1 MLGLRLFLGNI
12 GLWLGG
18 GLGAAI
24 VFLCLPKSHN
34 EAVHGVD
41 PFRVVI
47 DRQVA
52 DSVAL
57 AVFVPLGM
65 LLGAFLLG
73 YAIPK
78 WLSEKPTLPPLA
90 RYMSREDKAP
100 RA

>member
-1 MLGLRLFLGNI
+1 MFGLRLFLGNI

-24 VFLCLPKSHN
+24 VFLCLPKRRN
-34 EAVHGVD
+34 EMVHDVD
-41 PFRVVI
+41 PFRVVF
-47 DRQVA
+47 DRPIPE
-52 DSVAL
+52 SVAL

-78 WLSEKPTLPPLA
+78 WLSEKPSLPPWA
-90 RYMSREDKAP
+90 RYVSREYENS
-100 RA
+100 RT